1 MHRNTTDELDDH
13 GNLDMSTKTTQGNP
27 YITLQ
32 KIYIKKQEGNEKK
45 ESEISGI
52 DMDTVTEDKID
63 TKGSISIK
71 ESKRKEKVLRQSM
84 QG

>member
-13 GNLDMSTKTTQGNP
+13 INLKMSTKTTQGNP

-32 KIYIKKQEGNEKK
+32 KIYKKKQEGNEKK

-63 TKGSISIK
+63 TKGSTSIK

>member
-32 KIYIKKQEGNEKK
+32 KIYKKTGEK

-63 TKGSISIK
+63 TKGSISISIK